1 MQSLPIILG
10 SSSIW
15 RKQVLTNLGY
25 KFTTMSPDIDEKAIR
40 YNWRYYFTVLTLF
53 RDPDPTKLTLMIA
66 NAKADALLSKVTEPS
81 ILITSD
87 QVIVCNGVI
96 REKPE
101 SIGTIT

>member
-1 MQSLPIILG
+1 
-10 SSSIW
+10 
-15 RKQVLTNLGY
+15 
-25 KFTTMSPDIDEKAIR
+25 
-40 YNWRYYFTVLTLF
+40 
-53 RDPDPTKLTLMIA
+53 MIA

-101 SIGTIT
+101 SIGTITWYIYHLQIQNNAKNSCEATLNTPQKLILVL